1 MPKSEQPY
9 ILVVL
14 RLLISMET
22 QEESGDDLNPV
33 LVSGLGRLSGVGVD
47 GGLTGSASAHWL
59 LFEWCM
65 AINVIGEYPPIMF
78 IESVHSI
85 NTNFL
90 GL

>member
-9 ILVVL
+9 TLVVS
-14 RLLISMET
+14 RLLISLET

-47 GGLTGSASAHWL
+47 GGLTGSASVHWL

-65 AINVIGEYPPIMF
+65 GINVIGKLVFDYVYRE
-78 IESVHSI
+78 
-85 NTNFL
+85 
-90 GL
+90 GA